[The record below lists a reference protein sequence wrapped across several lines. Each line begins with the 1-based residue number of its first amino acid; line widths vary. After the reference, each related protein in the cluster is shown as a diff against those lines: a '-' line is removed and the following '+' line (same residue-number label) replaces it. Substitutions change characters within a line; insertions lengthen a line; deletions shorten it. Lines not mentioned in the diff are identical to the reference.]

1 MNSTFPGDAIWTF
14 LVPLFFVAGAWA
26 IVMWALQ
33 FPTDHGA
40 LLHRLMSAQKDGRAN
55 RSDGTQEPRA
65 RSVIRDPNIHS

>member
-1 MNSTFPGDAIWTF
+1 MNSTFRGDAIWTF

-33 FPTDHGA
+33 FPTEHGSI
-40 LLHRLMSAQKDGRAN
+40 LHRLMPVPKEGREK
-55 RSDGTQEPRA
+55 RSDGAQQPRA

>member
-1 MNSTFPGDAIWTF
+1 MNSTFLGDASWTF

-40 LLHRLMSAQKDGRAN
+40 LLHRLMSAPKDGRAK
-55 RSDGTQEPRA
+55 RCDGTEEQRA
-65 RSVIRDPNIHS
+65 HSVIRNPDIHS